1 MKVRARKLQRILK
14 AQQQLKATEEW
25 KMANLEQRRAASESA
40 EREIIATLNDESV
53 LHGLFLD
60 TMARRLRSQSE
71 ETRRVTAARDQQSGR
86 LLEAA
91 RKLKS
96 AENLEAQVQ
105 ERLKH
110 DIDKRELVDLI
121 EQLVSRDDASLR

>member
-14 AQQQLKATEEW
+14 AQQQLKAAEEW
-25 KMANLEQRRAASESA
+25 RMAGLERQLSASENA

-60 TMARRLRSQSE
+60 TMARRLRRQSE
-71 ETRRVTAARDQQSGR
+71 ETRRVAEARDKQSAR
-86 LLEAA
+86 LIDAA

-96 AENLEAQVQ
+96 VGNLGAQVQ
-105 ERLKH
+105 EHLRR
-110 DIDKRELVDLI
+110 DGDKRELADLI
-121 EQLVSRDDASLR
+121 ETLLARGDASLR